1 MGFFETKEGKFT
13 NTEQVYARSDLE
25 GNITLAN
32 KAFFDL
38 TGFGREEVVG
48 AKHSILRHPQM
59 PSVIYRVIWNKLQK
73 DETVIVFIRNLSK
86 NKKEYWIVNEI
97 SPNISDGVKIGYI
110 AQGGKP
116 SSEAIKE
123 IKNLYDRLVQTE
135 RKVDIMKSAELL
147 KHFLKEK
154 NMTYNEYM
162 GYLIRKEDK
171 WYSAIFS

>member
-1 MGFFETKEGKFT
+1 
-13 NTEQVYARSDLE
+13 
-25 GNITLAN
+25 
-32 KAFFDL
+32 
-38 TGFGREEVVG
+38 
-48 AKHSILRHPQM
+48 
-59 PSVIYRVIWNKLQK
+59 
-73 DETVIVFIRNLSK
+73 LSK